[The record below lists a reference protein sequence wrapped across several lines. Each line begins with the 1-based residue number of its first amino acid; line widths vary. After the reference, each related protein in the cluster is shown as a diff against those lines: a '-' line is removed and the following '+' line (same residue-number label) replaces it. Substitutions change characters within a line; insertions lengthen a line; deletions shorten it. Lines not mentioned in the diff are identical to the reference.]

1 MIYASSLPIH
11 SSVVKL
17 SGKFSHNMP
26 FEVTHDFQ
34 LPNSNFYHKYSPFCV
49 ALSVLLFAYAI
60 STPPKHE
67 LLKSFLLSS
76 RLYVMV
82 T

>member
-1 MIYASSLPIH
+1 
-11 SSVVKL
+11 
-17 SGKFSHNMP
+17 MP
-26 FEVTHDFQ
+26 FEVTRDFQ

-76 RLYVMV
+76 RAVCYGNLIDRHWSFATMSAGGPSCGLL
-82 T
+82 